1 MEKKITITVTDEGHQ
16 IQIENM
22 DTVESFGLLAF
33 YKETVLAQ
41 AMNLVSNTKKTVK
54 KTKFK
59 DDKKKYSHQRIT
71 ALCEHFDIPEEA
83 ATAIRNIASDSYITG
98 SNDAHEILI
107 NRK

>member
-1 MEKKITITVTDEGHQ
+1 
-16 IQIENM
+16 M

-41 AMNLVSNTKKTVK
+41 VMNLVSNTK

-59 DDKKKYSHQRIT
+59 DDKKKLSYQRIS

-83 ATAIRNIASDSYITG
+83 QVIIKRIVSDSYITG
-98 SNDAHEILI
+98 SNDAHEILKL
-107 NRK
+107 NT